1 MGEVAR
7 EEIAATKG
15 KLDKLHELE
24 TMAERLAEM
33 DLMRK
38 ELDALR
44 SKVATEINNKC
55 LIVLTCVVNSVCC

>member
-7 EEIAATKG
+7 EEIAAPKG